1 MSHGLINT
9 YEKGHKCKNW
19 DISCG
24 VENCEKHKKIISA
37 CGNYLE
43 GKEIDCF
50 VCKDFE
56 EDND

>member
-1 MSHGLINT
+1 MSHGWTDT
-9 YEKGHKCKNW
+9 YDKGCKCKHW

-24 VENCEKHKKIISA
+24 VENCAKHKKMISA
-37 CGNYLE
+37 CGNYLD

-56 EDND
+56 EEKD